1 MRGNS
6 RFSVANYSTKMLLSL
21 MKLFKLLHLIHI
33 AATTTGV
40 TEKAFSLQQ
49 ELPKQQQLVLFPLVV
64 AALLSPR
71 WCLWFYRAPVNRA
84 EQIKSA
90 TKCHSPWKSFIS
102 LDNSTREAKGT
113 DKKRLPH
120 CVLPDPLLR
129 KDDKSPA
136 MLQPGT
142 RSHFCGKR
150 FFRYHERC
158 IHLAASTVLG
168 SQLSSLC

>member
-64 AALLSPR
+64 AALSSPR
-71 WCLWFYRAPVNRA
+71 WCL
-84 EQIKSA
+84 
-90 TKCHSPWKSFIS
+90 
-102 LDNSTREAKGT
+102 
-113 DKKRLPH
+113 
-120 CVLPDPLLR
+120 
-129 KDDKSPA
+129 
-136 MLQPGT
+136 
-142 RSHFCGKR
+142 
-150 FFRYHERC
+150 
-158 IHLAASTVLG
+158 
-168 SQLSSLC
+168 